1 MINKILLILILT
13 LTSTAAIAEDLLK
26 NKAKKKFDNKI
37 GELSLKTKNKIG
49 IAAGNAVSNFAED
62 KLDKVKYLDFDFQV
76 QENFKPTFNVM
87 SVTEI
92 LKIKSGTI
100 FNQTSLNTY
109 DQKQTIN
116 VGFGIRKLLNNNTII
131 LGSNIFYD
139 HQFAEKHSRSGLG
152 VEAISSIFDVRG
164 NYYNAM
170 SGTKTTDEGTERALD
185 GWDTQLDYHVPG
197 PWDVNLFVSAFKFEN
212 SDRGLEAE
220 SDYMEKGN
228 KFGVNAKF
236 GNMFVE
242 AGYVNDNKVQSNNND
257 AFFGSFK
264 WIMKMSNEAQNKKP
278 TKFAKFVDVSDKL
291 YQPVKRENKIRLIKI
306 SKSGVQVG
314 GF

>member
-1 MINKILLILILT
+1 MTIKKITFLIVFL
-13 LTSTAAIAEDLLK
+13 LTSTTVIAQDFSK
-26 NKAKKKFDNKI
+26 NNFKKKFDKKL
-37 GELSLKTKNKIG
+37 GALSLETSNKIG

-62 KLDKVKYLDFDFQV
+62 KLDQVKYLDFDFQV

-139 HQFAEKHSRSGLG
+139 HQFAEKHYRSGLG

-164 NYYNAM
+164 N
-170 SGTKTTDEGTERALD
+170 D
-185 GWDTQLDYHVPG
+185 
-197 PWDVNLFVSAFKFEN
+197 
-212 SDRGLEAE
+212 
-220 SDYMEKGN
+220 
-228 KFGVNAKF
+228 
-236 GNMFVE
+236 
-242 AGYVNDNKVQSNNND
+242 
-257 AFFGSFK
+257 
-264 WIMKMSNEAQNKKP
+264 
-278 TKFAKFVDVSDKL
+278 
-291 YQPVKRENKIRLIKI
+291 
-306 SKSGVQVG
+306 
-314 GF
+314 